1 MSKRQYK
8 KIIINIDEF
17 TNDASS
23 GIFSAKELAEK
34 YDLMRDNSTRRL
46 YYFSN
51 KNNIILNLK
60 RDDSYRTNEYKQKIS
75 NALTGIRRTEEQ
87 IENYKIA
94 AKARGNNRPIGT
106 YLHSEE
112 TKNKIRE
119 TNLNTYKDL
128 PIKWREKCLD
138 NPNWFKA
145 LRKIDYNKLSEWQKY
160 CYDVRKLSYKNA
172 IKYAHLIEGSRQD
185 GYHLDHIFS
194 ISEAFNNKLEVEI
207 VSCYHNLRYIPA
219 SENLQKSSSS
229 HITLQELKEIYY
241 DT

>member
-17 TNDASS
+17 ANDASL
-23 GIFSAKELAEK
+23 GVFTARELAEK
-34 YDLMRDNSTRRL
+34 YGLMRNSSPRML

-60 RDDSYRTNEYKQKIS
+60 RDLSYKTDEYKQKIS
-75 NALTGIRRTEEQ
+75 NALTGIKRSEEQ
-87 IENYKIA
+87 IKNYKIA

-106 YLHSEE
+106 YFHSEE
-112 TKNKIRE
+112 TKDKIRE
-119 TNLNTYKDL
+119 ANLYTYKDL
-128 PIKWREKCLD
+128 PIKWLEKCLD

-145 LRKIDYNKLSEWQKY
+145 LRKIDYDNLSEWRKY
-160 CYDVRKLSYKNA
+160 CYDVRSLSYRNA
-172 IKYAHLIEGSRQD
+172 RKYSHLIEGSKQN

-207 VSCYHNLRYIPA
+207 VSSYHNLRYIPA
-219 SENLQKSSSS
+219 NENLQKSSSS
-229 HITLQELKEIYY
+229 HITLKELKEIYY